1 MIADR
6 LKGLRKQNHMTQTA
20 LAERLNVTQ
29 TAISQWE
36 TDRTR
41 PDQELLGKI
50 ASIFSVSVDYLL
62 GENTDKNGD
71 SSDYFRVPVFGS
83 IPAGVPIE
91 AIEDIEGY
99 VEMQSVP
106 GYNNREFFALRL
118 SGNSMSPE
126 YRNGDVVIFH
136 AQETCES
143 GQDCAVIVDN
153 EDATF
158 KRVRFSEKGLTLQP
172 LNPDYEPIVF
182 SNRDLDGDTVRVLGI
197 GWEVRRKLIK

>member
-6 LKGLRKQNHMTQTA
+6 LKDLRKQNHMTQTA
-20 LAERLNVTQ
+20 LAKRLNVTQ

-62 GENTDKNGD
+62 GENADKNGH
-71 SSDYFRVPVFGS
+71 SSEFFRIPVFGS

-91 AIEDIEGY
+91 AIEDVEGY

-106 GYNNREFFALRL
+106 GYNNNEFFALRI

-126 YRNGDVVIFH
+126 YKNGDVVIFH

-182 SNRDLDGDTVRVLGI
+182 SNLDLDGDTVRVLGI
-197 GWEVRRKLIK
+197 GWEVRRRLI

>member
-143 GQDCAVIVDN
+143 GQDCGVIVDN

-158 KRVRFSEKGLTLQP
+158 KRVRFSEKGLILQP

>member
-6 LKGLRKQNHMTQTA
+6 LKGLRKQNHMTQTD

-36 TDRTR
+36 TGRTR

-172 LNPDYEPIVF
+172 LTPDYEPIVF

>member
-6 LKGLRKQNHMTQTA
+6 LKDLRKQNHMTQTA
-20 LAERLNVTQ
+20 LAKRLNVTQ

-62 GENTDKNGD
+62 GENADINGH
-71 SSDYFRVPVFGS
+71 SSEFFRIPVFGS
-83 IPAGVPIE
+83 IPAGMPIE
-91 AIEDIEGY
+91 AIEDVEGY

-106 GYNNREFFALRL
+106 GYNNNEFFALRI

-126 YRNGDVVIFH
+126 YKNGDVVIFH

-182 SNRDLDGDTVRVLGI
+182 SNLDLDGDTVRVLGI
-197 GWEVRRKLIK
+197 GWEVRRRLI

>member
-143 GQDCAVIVDN
+143 GQDCAVIVDK

>member
-6 LKGLRKQNHMTQTA
+6 LKDLRKQNHMTQTT
-20 LAERLNVTQ
+20 LAKRLNVTQ

-50 ASIFSVSVDYLL
+50 ASVFSVSVDYLL
-62 GENTDKNGD
+62 GENTNKNGN
-71 SSDYFRVPVFGS
+71 SSDFFHVPVFGS

-91 AIEDIEGY
+91 AIEDVEGY

-106 GYNNREFFALRL
+106 GYKNSEFFALRL

-126 YRNGDVVIFH
+126 YKNGDVVIFH

-182 SNRDLDGDTVRVLGI
+182 SNRDLDGDAVRILGI
-197 GWEVRRKLIK
+197 GWEVRRKLI